1 MKSLRENL
9 ETEKELR
16 VKLEKV
22 GLRLTKNL
30 FLSCNNDQSI
40 LALKE

>member
-1 MKSLRENL
+1 MKSLRGSL

-22 GLRLTKNL
+22 GQAYNKFIFKL
-30 FLSCNNDQSI
+30 
-40 LALKE
+40 

>member
-1 MKSLRENL
+1 MKSLRESL

-22 GLRLTKNL
+22 GQADNEFVFKL
-30 FLSCNNDQSI
+30 
-40 LALKE
+40 